1 MPAVKRVA
9 IFTHPDTAM
18 INMVLGLKKAF
29 EALGIEVISGF
40 SYLDSH
46 RMRVLVDMVRPDF
59 ILDINRSRNQ
69 IADFD
74 EKIHHI
80 GWFEAPYHSGKRI
93 DLTWGGSDM
102 TYTNLDPA
110 MMGLE
115 PHQIPRW
122 DYLHFAI
129 DTETYR
135 PMGVAPALDMSTIG
149 YLALVLQPQ
158 ELDIVVES
166 GGVRVSVREVAAVV
180 QAAGLSETNFH
191 TLKLRDCLEALF
203 RSRNPA
209 YRPDDMFWQLMTFIH
224 DRQFRAGGRGAFI
237 KKLLPATRNIRLFG
251 TGFWGND
258 PDLAPYY
265 AGKVFK
271 PSEKAAVINLSRIVY
286 HYGAVMMHE
295 RVLEA
300 MACGVPPI
308 MNRTPNDYEPFGIGS
323 HFTEGEHFLFY
334 DEDNIAE
341 VMRGLLTDEPLRRRM
356 GEQGRQRILE
366 GHTWMHRAQKILQD
380 FGER

>member
-18 INMVLGLKKAF
+18 INMVLGLKTAF
-29 EALGIEVISGF
+29 EAMGIEVISGF
-40 SYLDSH
+40 SYLDGH
-46 RMRVLVDMVRPDF
+46 RMRVMVDMVRPDF
-59 ILDINRSRNQ
+59 ILEINRSRNQ
-69 IADFD
+69 IVDFD

-80 GWFEAPYHSGKRI
+80 GWFEAPYHSGKRL
-93 DLTWGGSDM
+93 DVTWGGSDM
-102 TYTNLDPA
+102 TYTNMDPA
-110 MMGLE
+110 IMGLE

-129 DTETYR
+129 DTEIYR
-135 PMGVAPALDMSTIG
+135 PMGVAPVLDLSTIG
-149 YLALVLQPQ
+149 YLAVPLQPQ
-158 ELDIVVES
+158 ELEIVVES

-209 YRPDDMFWQLMTFIH
+209 YRPDDMFWQLMTFVA
-224 DRQFRAGGRGAFI
+224 DRLFRAGGRGETL
-237 KKLLPATRNIRLFG
+237 KKVLSVTRNVRLFG
-251 TGFWGND
+251 TGAWPAD
-258 PDLAPYY
+258 PVLSPYY
-265 AGKVFK
+265 AGRVFK
-271 PSEKAAVINLSRIVY
+271 PSEKAAVINLSRTVY

-300 MACGVPPI
+300 MACGVLPI
-308 MNRTPNDYEPFGIGS
+308 MNRTPYDHEPFGICR
-323 HFTEGEHFLFY
+323 HFAEGEHFLFY
-334 DEDNIAE
+334 DENNIGE
-341 VMRGLLTDEPLRRRM
+341 VLRALLADEPRRRRM

-366 GHTWMHRAQKILQD
+366 RHTWRQRAEQILSD
-380 FGER
+380 FQNR